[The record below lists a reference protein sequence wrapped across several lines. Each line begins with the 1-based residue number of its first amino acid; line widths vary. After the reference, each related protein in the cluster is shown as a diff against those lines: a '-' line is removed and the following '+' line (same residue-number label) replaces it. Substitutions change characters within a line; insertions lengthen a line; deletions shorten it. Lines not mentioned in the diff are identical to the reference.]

1 MTRQKLLEDIQTGRA
16 SGAYLFYG
24 PEEYLKREALE
35 LLRARLLP
43 PGLEALNE
51 TVLETADAARIIESA
66 ETMPVMCDRRL
77 VVVKDWPPLM
87 GADRA
92 DGNGAEPQKNDPKNE
107 NAGKSKKNDSKSEEL
122 ARVARWLPNAP
133 DTCVTVFTV
142 HGDVSGKSLSAFHAE
157 TQAVLFAHLEGAELA
172 EWLRAQFAQRGKKIA
187 ADAVRALTSLVSGDL
202 TRLSGEVDK
211 LAAYAGTE
219 KTVTAEHVNACVTP
233 DAESNVFKMIDAL
246 LRRDARTAFDI
257 LNAMTDAGEPAAR
270 VFYMLTRQMRLMTH
284 VSLLQAKRKSLP
296 EIEKLLDIK
305 SYAAQAISRQATKIP
320 TSLVEQCYRR
330 CVEYETAVRNG
341 KLRDRAALEQM
352 MFLIYAISK
361 N

>member
-1 MTRQKLLEDIQTGRA
+1 MTRQKLLSDIEAGRV
-16 SGAYLFYG
+16 SGAYLFHG

-35 LLRARLLP
+35 LMRAKLLP

-51 TVLETADAARIIESA
+51 SVLETADAARIIESA
-66 ETMPVMCDRRL
+66 ETLPVMCDRRL

-122 ARVARWLPNAP
+122 ARMARWIPTAP
-133 DTCVTVFTV
+133 DTCVVVFTV
-142 HGDVSGKSLSAFHAE
+142 HGEVSGSRLRAFNAE
-157 TQAVLFAHLEGAELA
+157 TRAVSFAYLQGAELA
-172 EWLRAQFAQRGKKIA
+172 EWLRGQFAQRGKKLA
-187 ADAVRALTSLVSGDL
+187 ADAVQALMSLAGGDL
-202 TRLSGEVDK
+202 TRLSGEVEK

-219 KTVTAEHVNACVTP
+219 KTVTAAHVNACVTP

-246 LRRDARTAFDI
+246 LRKDARTAFDI

-284 VSLLQAKRKSLP
+284 MSLLQSRRKPLP
-296 EIEKLLDIK
+296 EIERILDIHG
-305 SYAAQAISRQATKIP
+305 YALQAISRQAARIP
-320 TSLVEQCYRR
+320 SARVEQCYRR
-330 CVEYETAVRNG
+330 CVEYETAVRDG
-341 KLRDRAALEQM
+341 TLRDRAALEQM
-352 MFLIYAISK
+352 MILIHAIS
-361 N
+361 